1 MATNKLVA
9 KVASDRDKPGGLTVV
24 RPGEEAAFLAPL
36 PVRALWGVGPV
47 TAEKLAEMGVTSVG
61 ELAEFPED
69 ILRDRFGRNGAAMV
83 HMARGVDERPVVTE
97 HEVKS
102 VSQERTFSRDI
113 ADPDALRQELWGM
126 SQGVARRLKRKGL
139 AAETVAVKL
148 RYSDFATLTRQMRL
162 SVSTDDEEEIYRAA
176 LVLLRRAWQRGRP
189 VRLLGVAGRGL
200 TPPVGQLPLRLDG
213 DSENGA

>member
-1 MATNKLVA
+1 
-9 KVASDRDKPGGLTVV
+9 
-24 RPGEEAAFLAPL
+24 
-36 PVRALWGVGPV
+36 
-47 TAEKLAEMGVTSVG
+47 MGVTSVG

-162 SVSTDDEEEIYRAA
+162 DDEEEIYRAA